1 LITRLKFVFPFTEF
15 SEDKM
20 VFLKSDI
27 TKILANP
34 LKLKKIALHTLNQTS
49 KGTHPQW
56 FRGRARVG
64 IESTPLYYETA
75 DQMICN
81 GAYLCAKP
89 GTMTAI
95 MGPAGCGKSTL
106 LDLVCGY
113 RTPTR
118 GEVFV
123 IRAHEKINVHRDYK
137 AVRSWLGYLPQDD
150 VMIPEL
156 TVYQSLNY
164 RLRLQF
170 PDLTQE
176 IRKKM
181 IVQTGR
187 HLGFDEQRLHQFLN
201 TVIGSSE
208 SGIRGLSGGE
218 RKRANLAHELIA
230 MPLIL
235 FLDEPTSGLSSIDAD
250 KIILLLKRLTKQDE
264 LTTIATIH
272 QPGRDT
278 FARFDNILLM
288 NHNGTVAYYGPT
300 QQATSY
306 FEQITNTS
314 SVGCNPAEYLL
325 EMLDNSYYSEKIT
338 HFFVQQPLNTQF
350 QLIIP
355 GSPSTLSS
363 RF

>member
-1 LITRLKFVFPFTEF
+1 MGTLVDGRRLPQKIWEDIIQKPGGYNEIKFG
-15 SEDKM
+15 
-20 VFLKSDI
+20 
-27 TKILANP
+27 
-34 LKLKKIALHTLNQTS
+34 QTPI
-49 KGTHPQW
+49 GINAQL
-56 FRGRARVG
+56 FRERPRVG
-64 IESTPLYYETA
+64 IESTALYYEVA
-75 DQMICN
+75 GRMICN

-106 LDLVCGY
+106 LDLACGY
-113 RTPTR
+113 RTPTS
-118 GEVFV
+118 GEVFA
-123 IRAHEKINVHRDYK
+123 IRENNKTNVHQDYK
-137 AVRSWLGYLPQDD
+137 TVRAWLGYLPQDD

-164 RLRLQF
+164 RLKLQF
-170 PDLTQE
+170 PDLTKE
-176 IRKKM
+176 IRNRM
-181 IVQTGR
+181 IYQTGY
-187 HLGFDEQRLHQFLN
+187 HLGFDEQRLHKFLN

-250 KIILLLKRLTKQDE
+250 KIINLLKTLTQKDE

-278 FARFDNILLM
+278 FARFDNVLLM
-288 NHNGTVAYYGPT
+288 NHDGTVAYYGPI
-300 QQATSY
+300 QQATPY
-306 FEQITNTS
+306 FEQITSTS

-325 EMLDNSYYSEKIT
+325 EMLDNSFYSEKIT
-338 HFFVQQPLNTQF
+338 HFFEQRQLNTQF
-350 QLIIP
+350 QLITPIQ
-355 GSPSTLSS
+355 S
-363 RF
+363 